1 MKDTN
6 AIEKAL
12 KLKINKEIEE
22 IVNNFIYDLKH
33 KIKPY
38 GGSMFY
44 RFKFSNIETNLMK
57 DYEIKNALIDMIKEN
72 HEESML
78 AVKSNELLNKLELL

>member
-44 RFKFSNIETNLMK
+44 RFKFENTETNLMK
-57 DYEIKNALIDMIKEN
+57 INSIKNALIDMIKEN

>member
-44 RFKFSNIETNLMK
+44 RFKFSNTETNLMK

-72 HEESML
+72 HENVML
-78 AVKSNELLNKLELL
+78 AQKSRQLLAKLEIL

>member
-6 AIEKAL
+6 AIEKAI
-12 KLKINKEIEE
+12 KVKINKEIEE

-44 RFKFSNIETNLMK
+44 RFKFENTETNLMK
-57 DYEIKNALIDMIKEN
+57 INSIKNALIDMIKEN

-78 AVKSNELLNKLELL
+78 NVKSNELLNKLELL